1 MHFSATKFQLLLA
14 RAGFA
19 LATLC
24 VAATASAEF
33 VRVTAAN
40 AVGNSLYD
48 VTAFSAP
55 PGTGSTSPLNSD
67 GASHGSFSALVQAP
81 NAAKGTVDVLVADA
95 GKGQII
101 RYTPAVG
108 ATPASET
115 IVWSFKKN
123 GPCNPDGLSLDAAG
137 NLYMVQQNKPAV
149 WVLPASTISS
159 TGFASTPLLID
170 TNGYSSLGD
179 VVLRE
184 TMIARSA
191 GNGFAVGDL
200 LVLGSSKTSSNKTV
214 LFVYRAASLQSVLNG
229 AGARSGPDVRLINVG
244 QFTWG
249 GGVPMGMDFWPADA
263 LDASPTVLVATAGG
277 QVVRLDFTAGTGGYS
292 PTLVQVFASGLGS
305 GIFKV
310 KEGLQLGVP
319 YAFLTQALAYN
330 KGRILQLG
338 APVGGATNF
347 VGVATL
353 GVQSPDALAV
363 ARADAVPASSCV
375 APATC
380 DLSDGVLPHSIAGS
394 SAAQVSGNVIESSC
408 VILADPRVQNGVC
421 DGTSLNVA
429 TLCPG
434 FGNETIPGTMCGA
447 SGKSGSGFAL
457 LRTDAP
463 GVNNIPGILVYSDE
477 DVDQILPATAPATNP
492 LCPSALLAWAPR
504 SDANPS
510 EGSIVEVDPQTGLTD
525 LIELTGFCDAS
536 GTGSRGMSVWAVGLA
551 LNLNAIS
558 GGLPG
563 FAQTKYNN
571 LAATV
576 AGANILPAT
585 KTALQAL
592 LTPVN
597 GYLASGDY
605 ACAAAQV
612 LTVDSQ
618 VANDPNPA
626 ADYPGNASNSNP
638 WGEIRGR
645 LANLFLTLNTRILG
659 NPANFSWP
667 LSPTDARPN
676 CAPPAITLSAAPLN
690 IPANGSTLI
699 TWSTQHAASCSAS
712 GGDVGWSANSGTSGS
727 YSTPALATTTSYTLA
742 CTGPGGGNSK
752 TATVTV
758 VPPPSITSFT
768 ASPPSVPV
776 GGSSTLTWSE
786 STGASCAV
794 AGLPGASPLSTGAVS
809 QTTSYTLTCTSVGG
823 SASATATVT
832 AVPPPSIASFSATPG
847 SIAPGSSVTLTWSET
862 TGASCAVAGL
872 PGASPLNTGPI
883 NKTTTYTLN
892 CTSVG
897 GSTSASITVTVAA
910 PPKIN
915 YFTAQPS
922 SIDPHGWSNCATLLW
937 SASNVQSCKIVGGG
951 LNRTG
956 LGPSGSIGT
965 GSVSKSTTYTLTCTN
980 AAGTSVSATTTIT
993 VKHRDD

>member
-1 MHFSATKFQLLLA
+1 MHLSATKFHLLLS
-14 RAGFA
+14 RAA
-19 LATLC
+19 LALVTLGA
-24 VAATASAEF
+24 AATASAEF

-48 VTAFSAP
+48 VTSFSPP

-95 GKGQII
+95 SKGQII

-108 ATPASET
+108 ATLSSVT
-115 IVWSFKKN
+115 VVWSYKKS

-137 NLYMVQQNKPAV
+137 NLYIVQQNKPSV
-149 WVLPASTISS
+149 WVLPASANSA
-159 TGFASTPLLID
+159 TGFAAAPLLID
-170 TNGYSSLGD
+170 INGYSSLGD

-184 TMIARSA
+184 TMVARSA
-191 GNGFAVGDL
+191 GNGFGIGDL

-214 LFVYRAASLQSVLNG
+214 LFVYRAASLQSVLSG
-229 AGARSGPDVRLINVG
+229 AGARSGPDVALISVG

-277 QVVRLDFTAGTGGYS
+277 QVVRLDFTAGTGGYT
-292 PTLVQVFASGLGS
+292 PVLVQVFASGLGS
-305 GIFKV
+305 GIFKI

-319 YAFLTQALAYN
+319 YAFLTQTLPGN
-330 KGRILQLG
+330 TGQILQLG
-338 APVGGATNF
+338 APTNSGTNL
-347 VGVATL
+347 VGVATA
-353 GVQSPDALAV
+353 GVQSPDALDV

-375 APATC
+375 APLTC
-380 DLSDGVLPHSIAGS
+380 DLSNGVLPHSITGS
-394 SAAQVSGNVIESSC
+394 TAQQVSGNVIERSC
-408 VILADPRVQNGVC
+408 VILSDPRVHNGVC

-429 TLCPG
+429 NLCPG

-447 SGKSGSGFAL
+447 SGRNGSGFAL

-463 GVNNIPGILVYSDE
+463 GVNNLPGILVYSDE
-477 DVDQILPATAPATNP
+477 DVDQILPAMAPATNP
-492 LCPSALLAWAPR
+492 LCPSALIAWAPR
-504 SDANPS
+504 SDASPS

-525 LIELTGFCDAS
+525 LIEATGFCDAS
-536 GTGSRGMSVWAVGLA
+536 GGVNRGMSVWAVGLA
-551 LNLNAIS
+551 LNLNALS

-563 FAQTKYNN
+563 FAQSKYNN

-585 KTALQAL
+585 KTALQAS

-597 GYLASGDY
+597 NYLASGDY

-618 VANDPNPA
+618 VANDPHPA
-626 ADYPGNASNSNP
+626 VDYPGDANNFNP

-667 LSPTDARPN
+667 LSPADARPN
-676 CAPPAITLSAAPLN
+676 CAPPAITLTATPPN
-690 IPANGSTLI
+690 IAVNGSTLI
-699 TWSTQHAASCSAS
+699 TWSTQHATSCSAS
-712 GGDVGWSANSGTSGS
+712 GGDAGWSANSGTSGS
-727 YSTPALATTTSYTLA
+727 YSSPALAATASYTLA
-742 CTGPGGGNSK
+742 CTGPGGNNSK
-752 TATVTV
+752 TITVTV
-758 VPPPSITSFT
+758 VPPPSIASFT
-768 ASPPSVPV
+768 ASPASVPV
-776 GGSSTLTWSE
+776 GGTSTLTWSE
-786 STGASCAV
+786 GTGASCAV
-794 AGLPGASPLSTGAVS
+794 AGLPGASPLTTRPIS
-809 QTTSYTLTCTSVGG
+809 QTTTYTLTCTSVGG
-823 SASATATVT
+823 SASASATVT
-832 AVPPPSIASFSATPG
+832 AVPPPSIGSFTVSPATV
-847 SIAPGSSVTLTWSET
+847 APGGSATLTWSEG

-872 PGASPLNTGPI
+872 PGVSPLNTGPI
-883 NKTTTYTLN
+883 NKTTTYTLK

-897 GSTSASITVTVAA
+897 GSASASLTVTVSA

-922 SIDPHGWSNCATLLW
+922 SIDPHSWSNCATLLW

-956 LGPSGSIGT
+956 LGTSGSIGT
-965 GSVSKSTTYTLTCTN
+965 GAISRTTTYTLTCTN
-980 AAGTSVSATTTIT
+980 AAGTSVTATTTIT
-993 VKHRDD
+993 VKSRDD